1 MSARN
6 LNKIFNPQQVAVIG
20 ASADPADRGYT
31 VLRNLL
37 DFRYQGVVYPV
48 NPEAEAVQGI
58 QTYPDLASLPKRPD
72 LAVICG
78 RPQDIVADIR
88 QSCDAGVPGVVIIS
102 GGVRPGDAKG
112 ADLNQQ
118 IEAMVAKSGETRI
131 IGPDALG
138 VISPRI
144 GLNASF
150 TRHMPK
156 PGHLALLSQSG
167 ALASAILDRAVE
179 KGIGLSHFASFGNTP
194 DVSFGDLIDYLGMD
208 NSTRAIILYVQS
220 IDKSR
225 DFMSAARA
233 FAKSKPIVAF
243 KAGRFSA
250 SAQTAALQTGAM
262 VAEDAVYE
270 AAFQRAGVVRTTEL
284 DDIFDVAELV
294 ACKRMPR
301 GARLAIISNSGGAAL
316 VAADALLAHQG
327 ILTPLSDETL
337 DRLREALPEA
347 EIGGNP
353 VDLSDHAPPQY
364 FVDATRIVIAD
375 TKVDGVLVLLTPQA
389 MTNPTETAELLGA
402 EAKTADKPVLAAWM
416 GGLNVHKGIRI
427 LNRAGVPTHASPE
440 HAVRAFMH
448 LVSYTR
454 NLKILYETPREI
466 PINFPLNRR
475 ELHKEMDGGA
485 ARIIDQPPDHEPR
498 VLSDHQTKR
507 LLQAY
512 EIPVCETYEAYS
524 RQEAVRM
531 ARRIDAPVALKV
543 LSTPQIIHKTDIGGV
558 ALNLQNRKQVAEA
571 YDHIQSSVA
580 AHRPDVQVNGVT
592 IQEMLQVRDGFEMIL
607 GAKKDPTF
615 GAVIMIGMGG
625 FGSGIHQ
632 DRALGL
638 PPINERLA
646 WHMLEALRSWPLLQG
661 YRGRPGIDLDRIIE
675 VLMRFSY
682 LVADYPEF
690 VEIDINPLAVGQT
703 DVVALDSVSLLE
715 DVSQPQTY
723 KPYQHLAIRPY
734 PEEYVR
740 HASLKGDIPVTL
752 SPIRPEDE
760 PLWNEL
766 LSEASP
772 ESIRF
777 RFRSSFK
784 QVTHEMATR
793 HCYIDY
799 EREISI
805 VAEVEGDAR
814 RKLVGIGSLS
824 IESDETVAEFA
835 ILVAD
840 AWQGKGLGSLLLD
853 YCMEIAVQWGVQRIV
868 AETDPQN
875 TKMLT
880 LFRRRGFRSKVDLEN
895 DVVYLHRP
903 LA

>member
-1 MSARN
+1 M
-6 LNKIFNPQQVAVIG
+6 
-20 ASADPADRGYT
+20 
-31 VLRNLL
+31 
-37 DFRYQGVVYPV
+37 
-48 NPEAEAVQGI
+48 
-58 QTYPDLASLPKRPD
+58 
-72 LAVICG
+72 
-78 RPQDIVADIR
+78 
-88 QSCDAGVPGVVIIS
+88 
-102 GGVRPGDAKG
+102 
-112 ADLNQQ
+112 
-118 IEAMVAKSGETRI
+118 
-131 IGPDALG
+131 
-138 VISPRI
+138 
-144 GLNASF
+144 
-150 TRHMPK
+150 
-156 PGHLALLSQSG
+156 
-167 ALASAILDRAVE
+167 
-179 KGIGLSHFASFGNTP
+179 
-194 DVSFGDLIDYLGMD
+194 
-208 NSTRAIILYVQS
+208 
-220 IDKSR
+220 
-225 DFMSAARA
+225 
-233 FAKSKPIVAF
+233 
-243 KAGRFSA
+243 
-250 SAQTAALQTGAM
+250 
-262 VAEDAVYE
+262 
-270 AAFQRAGVVRTTEL
+270 
-284 DDIFDVAELV
+284 
-294 ACKRMPR
+294 
-301 GARLAIISNSGGAAL
+301 
-316 VAADALLAHQG
+316 
-327 ILTPLSDETL
+327 
-337 DRLREALPEA
+337 
-347 EIGGNP
+347 
-353 VDLSDHAPPQY
+353 DLSDQAPPQS

-375 TKVDGVLVLLTPQA
+375 NQVDAVLVLLTPQA

-402 EAKTADKPVLAAWM
+402 VTKTVDKPVLAAWM

-427 LNRAGVPTHASPE
+427 LNQAGVPTHASPE

-475 ELHKEMDGGA
+475 ELHKELNGGA
-485 ARIIDQPPDHEPR
+485 ARIIEQPRDQEPR
-498 VLSDHQTKR
+498 VLSDYQTKR

-524 RQEAVRM
+524 RQEAVKM
-531 ARRIDAPVALKV
+531 ARRIAAPVALKV
-543 LSTPQIIHKTDIGGV
+543 LSTPQIIHKADIGGV
-558 ALNLQNRKQVAEA
+558 ALNLQNRKQIAEA
-571 YDHIQSSVA
+571 YDHILSSVA
-580 AHRPDVQVNGVT
+580 AHRPDVEVNGVT
-592 IQEMLQVRDGFEMIL
+592 VQEMVQVPDGFEMIL

-625 FGSGIHQ
+625 FGSGIHH

-661 YRGRPGIDLDRIIE
+661 YRGRPGVDLDRIIE

-690 VEIDINPLAVGQT
+690 LEIDINPLAVGQT

-715 DVSQPQTY
+715 DLGQPQPY

-740 HASLKGDIPVTL
+740 HASLKDNTPVTL

-766 LSEASP
+766 LSDASP

-777 RFRSSFK
+777 RFRSMFK

-805 VAEVEGDAR
+805 VAEVEADAR

-853 YCMEIAVQWGVQRIV
+853 YCMEIAVQWDVQRII

-875 TKMLT
+875 FKMLT
-880 LFRRRGFRSKVDLEN
+880 LFRKRGFNSKADIEN
-895 DVVYLHRP
+895 EVVYLHKQ
-903 LA
+903 LAVAGRD